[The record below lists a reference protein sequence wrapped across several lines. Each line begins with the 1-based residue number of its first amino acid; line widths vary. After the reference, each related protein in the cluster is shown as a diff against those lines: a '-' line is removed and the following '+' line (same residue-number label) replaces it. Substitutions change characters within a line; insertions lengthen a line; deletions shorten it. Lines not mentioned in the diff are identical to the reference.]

1 MSMKTAAQGMIVA
14 AFALI
19 GDYST
24 VATPQYQM
32 PPFEVSSKQN
42 RLNHLRK
49 ELAELNSG
57 WMDLDR
63 IYSEAVQVTL
73 KRGIFE
79 DEKFLRNSQLL
90 SAIRVLE
97 SGLRDAVVP
106 VELSADH
113 LSLRRTVAKT
123 RNRLATLDTYY
134 RQFFMIPEEF
144 ESAADSKA
152 LRALADHT
160 TRRIQELA

>member
-24 VATPQYQM
+24 VATPQYQA
-32 PPFEVSSKQN
+32 PPFEVSAKQS
-42 RLNHLRK
+42 RLNQLRK
-49 ELAELNSG
+49 ELAELNTG
-57 WMDLDR
+57 WVDLDR
-63 IYSEAVQVTL
+63 IYAEAVQVTL

-79 DEKFLRNSQLL
+79 DEKFLRNGQLL

-97 SGLRDAVVP
+97 GALRDAVVP
-106 VELSADH
+106 VDLSADH
-113 LSLRRTVAKT
+113 LALRRAVAKT
-123 RNRLATLDTYY
+123 RTRLATLDTYY
-134 RQFFMIPEEF
+134 RQFFVIPEEF
-144 ESAADSKA
+144 ESAADPKG
-152 LRALADHT
+152 LKALADHT